1 MLSAGIKGVHHQ
13 AQLFFVA
20 VIAAAAAVFVFV
32 FYFVVVLKCRAT
44 GKPCCGFPGHPA
56 DIM

>member
-20 VIAAAAAVFVFV
+20 VIAAAAAVSIDAVAGAE
-32 FYFVVVLKCRAT
+32 YQ
-44 GKPCCGFPGHPA
+44 PA
-56 DIM
+56 SSA